1 MKDCEHLL
9 EEIADRQ
16 KQIFEILAFFKAVL
30 IVVLCF
36 VGLAFLMFVGFWVTI
51 GVALSALVNSL

>member
-16 KQIFEILAFFKAVL
+16 KQIFDILAFFKVVVVVL
-30 IVVLCF
+30 LCF
-36 VGLAFLMFVGFWVTI
+36 VGLVFLTFVGFWVSI
-51 GVALSALVNSL
+51 CVALSGLVSSI